1 MRWAGLRSNAAVDMF
16 GRGAAVTFILFSS
29 GNAQHAVPRNTLLRR
44 CWSYANNVRNNFPQP
59 WHSVPMASPSVFFPD
74 LREVCIT
81 LFNSHTKPARMNNIQ
96 KFFEDNTKQTTDPAT
111 AFQNP
116 SLNQSKLQT
125 MLFAIYSML
134 FLEYRTKIGAVRA
147 NSQSTMAVVIRNMQ
161 LTGPIC
167 KKIWAGSTQFT
178 YSVTRRDDGSSLVS
192 SIPCNV

>member
-1 MRWAGLRSNAAVDMF
+1 MCLKLLQ
-16 GRGAAVTFILFSS
+16 IL
-29 GNAQHAVPRNTLLRR
+29 
-44 CWSYANNVRNNFPQP
+44 
-59 WHSVPMASPSVFFPD
+59 
-74 LREVCIT
+74 
-81 LFNSHTKPARMNNIQ
+81 MNNIQ

-116 SLNQSKLQT
+116 SLNQSKLQP

-167 KKIWAGSTQFT
+167 QKIWAGSTQFT
-178 YSVTRRDDGSSLVS
+178 YSVTRRDDGSSLAS